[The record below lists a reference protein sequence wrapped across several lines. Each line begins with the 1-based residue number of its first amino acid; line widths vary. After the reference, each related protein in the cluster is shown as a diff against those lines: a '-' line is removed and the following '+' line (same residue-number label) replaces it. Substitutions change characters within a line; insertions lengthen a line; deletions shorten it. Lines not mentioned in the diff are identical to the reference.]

1 MRPALRPVAKMLSCM
16 AILSAGT
23 ACNGGKPTPSA
34 TPADVEAARQE
45 VAAEVAK
52 AKAEASKDVR
62 SAAKVSGGNSR
73 DVTEAKV
80 VGSYDV
86 AMVQAD
92 GEHKIAVEKCLTETP
107 DVQGSCNAK
116 ADADYETAKAAAKAS
131 RLAKRP

>member
-1 MRPALRPVAKMLSCM
+1 MNPALRSRLKTLLGMALLAVA
-16 AILSAGT
+16 
-23 ACNGGKPTPSA
+23 ACHPGKPPPSA

-92 GEHKIAVEKCLTETP
+92 GEHKIASERCLTQP
-107 DVQGSCNAK
+107 ADVQGACNAR
-116 ADADYETAKAAAKAS
+116 ADADYEAAKAAAKAS